1 VTAPHHAGQRRWL
14 ILVVVVAVIGGLAIA
29 ARSPG
34 KALPGGPPR
43 APAALVSAPDTESSA
58 WYCTGQTTVAGKLA
72 PGSLVLTNTGAR
84 TVRGTIHAVTD
95 TGATVHTNVS
105 VPARGQLVTTVP
117 VPKSGTWLSE
127 VVMLSG
133 GGVAVSQTL
142 HGASGWAE
150 APCQSS
156 TAQQWYFPSGFTT
169 GSDAL
174 FIALLNPTS
183 TPDVVD
189 LSFVTPKGI
198 ARPINFQGIV
208 LQAGQTQVENIG
220 PFVQEQDYV
229 GTTVTTRTGRLV
241 ASELQLFSGAG
252 AGLAIV
258 PGSARAEHEWTIPQA
273 AEPVTGPTSI
283 EIFNPGTTTQNVT
296 VRARLATGPLSPFHA
311 RVPPQTTW
319 VLSTSEQTR
328 IPKGDPYSA
337 VVVARGGSGVVV
349 GRVVAAPGA
358 PQAPQVGLANAVDA
372 LTAGTQSRHWVVPG
386 PGSSSAPVVTGA
398 TPVHL
403 AVTNLTG
410 RHESY
415 TVAVM
420 TPSGIRTI
428 SSGTLAPS
436 ATAFVNGPTLARAG
450 LDPLLVTTGGAAA
463 VSEDVGPT
471 GAYGAVTMPGI
482 ALAHSS
488 GG

>member
-14 ILVVVVAVIGGLAIA
+14 VLVVVVAVIGGLAIA

-34 KALPGGPPR
+34 KALPGGPPL
-43 APAALVSAPDTESSA
+43 APAAMVSAPDTESSA
-58 WYCTGQTTVAGKLA
+58 WYCTGQTTVAGQLA
-72 PGSLVLTNTGAR
+72 PGSLVLTNTGPR
-84 TVRGTIHAVTD
+84 IVRGTIHAVTD
-95 TGATVHTNVS
+95 TGAQVATGVS

-117 VPKSGTWLSE
+117 APKSGTWLSE

-156 TAQQWYFPSGFTT
+156 TAQQWYFPSGVTT
-169 GSDAL
+169 GSDSL
-174 FIALLNPTS
+174 FIALFNPTS

-198 ARPINFQGIV
+198 VRPINFQGIV
-208 LQAGQTQVENIG
+208 LQSEQTQVESIG
-220 PFVQEQDYV
+220 PFVQEQDHIA
-229 GTTVTTRTGRLV
+229 TTVTTRTGRLV
-241 ASELQLFSGAG
+241 ASELQLFNGSGS
-252 AGLAIV
+252 GLAIV
-258 PGSARAEHEWTIPQA
+258 PGSARAEHEWTVPQA
-273 AEPVTGPTSI
+273 AEPVTGSSSI
-283 EIFNPGTTTQNVT
+283 DIFNPGTTTQSVT

-319 VLSTSEQTR
+319 VLSTGAQTR

-349 GRVVAAPGA
+349 GRIVAAPGA
-358 PQAPQVGLANAVDA
+358 EVPQAGMADAVDA
-372 LTAGTQSRHWVVPG
+372 LTARTQSRHWVVPG
-386 PGSSSAPVVTGA
+386 PGSSSAPVVIGA
-398 TPVHL
+398 APAQL

-410 RHESY
+410 RRETY

-420 TPSGIRTI
+420 GPSGFRTF
-428 SSGTLAPS
+428 SSGDIAPS
-436 ATAFVNGPTLARAG
+436 ATIFVNGSTLARAG
-450 LDPLLVTTGGAAA
+450 LDPLIVTASGTAA

-482 ALAHSS
+482 ALARSL

>member
-1 VTAPHHAGQRRWL
+1 
-14 ILVVVVAVIGGLAIA
+14 
-29 ARSPG
+29 
-34 KALPGGPPR
+34 
-43 APAALVSAPDTESSA
+43 
-58 WYCTGQTTVAGKLA
+58 
-72 PGSLVLTNTGAR
+72 
-84 TVRGTIHAVTD
+84 
-95 TGATVHTNVS
+95 
-105 VPARGQLVTTVP
+105 
-117 VPKSGTWLSE
+117 
-127 VVMLSG
+127 
-133 GGVAVSQTL
+133 
-142 HGASGWAE
+142 
-150 APCQSS
+150 
-156 TAQQWYFPSGFTT
+156 
-169 GSDAL
+169 
-174 FIALLNPTS
+174 
-183 TPDVVD
+183 
-189 LSFVTPKGI
+189 
-198 ARPINFQGIV
+198 
-208 LQAGQTQVENIG
+208 
-220 PFVQEQDYV
+220 
-229 GTTVTTRTGRLV
+229 
-241 ASELQLFSGAG
+241 
-252 AGLAIV
+252 
-258 PGSARAEHEWTIPQA
+258 
-273 AEPVTGPTSI
+273 
-283 EIFNPGTTTQNVT
+283 
-296 VRARLATGPLSPFHA
+296 
-311 RVPPQTTW
+311 

-386 PGSSSAPVVTGA
+386 PGSSRAPVVTGA